1 MKKRIVLSVLLAFL
15 LIASVNITA
24 YASDSDASGVVEQIK
39 QQLSDAFDKMDQE
52 TAVEVFAF
60 LKDQVSEGNLA
71 SGEGIQK
78 AISQGE
84 EKFGVELNEADARA
98 LVDTME
104 KLENMGF
111 SAEYVV
117 EKAESL
123 YGEYGADFVEHTDEL
138 VKGAVKNAAQNAIGS
153 FWNNLKSSVKGFFDG
168 LFS

>member
-1 MKKRIVLSVLLAFL
+1 MKKKIMMSVVWLFLIVMSAGTTVH
-15 LIASVNITA
+15 ASEK
-24 YASDSDASGVVEQIK
+24 DAVGIVDQIK
-39 QQLSDAFDKMDQE
+39 QQLSEAFDAMDQD

-60 LKDQVSEGNLA
+60 LKAQVSEGNLA

-78 AISQGE
+78 AITEGE
-84 EKFGVELNEADARA
+84 KKFGVELDEADAKA

-104 KLENMGF
+104 KLEDMGF

-123 YGEYGADFVEHTDEL
+123 YGEYGAEFVDHTDEL
-138 VKGAVKNAAQNAIGS
+138 VKGAVANAAQNVLDS

-168 LFS
+168 LFA